1 MHNQQF
7 IDFNDKKLLIKR
19 IVRESNLKPGFDQQV
34 LKDWTGSDL
43 LLKKN
48 GLFYCCET
56 LVDVQIIEESEIK

>member
-48 GLFYCCET
+48 DLFYCCET

>member
-56 LVDVQIIEESEIK
+56 LEEVEIIEQSEIQ

>member
-56 LVDVQIIEESEIK
+56 LEDVEIIEQSEIQ